1 MFQLSLDEEKLR
13 KNGLVLDCLGLVCP
27 DSREVLRSA
36 C

>member
-1 MFQLSLDEEKLR
+1 MVQFSLDEEKLR

-27 DSREVLRSA
+27 DSREVLMST